1 MSSARNE
8 ARRGLRGSASFL
20 AIIVAVLAVSSH
32 DAAARRRH
40 HAESEPSRSEPSSP
54 PSASIVIDA
63 NSGNVLHSA
72 KPDELRH
79 PASLTKIMT
88 LYLLFEQLDA
98 GKVKLDSPLRVSE
111 HAAGQSPTKLGLKP
125 GSSITAEEAIKGMV
139 TRSANDAAV
148 VVAENLGGSEE
159 QFAAMMTRKAHALG
173 MSKTVYRNA
182 SGLPND
188 EQVTTARDQST
199 LGRAIQERFPR
210 YYSYFQTRSF
220 SFHGQSIGNH
230 NRLLGRVEGVD
241 GIKTGYTQA
250 SGYNL
255 VTSVHRNGRY
265 LVAVVLGGA
274 SAGSRDARMEQLIEA
289 NIKNGSIKHTAPIV
303 AEAPVRADTVQA
315 AAAQAS
321 PKTAAK
327 DPERFTL
334 ASAKSV
340 PANPNPPATAVPSTD
355 DRAKPGSTEPI
366 RPVLVKTL
374 NVKPTNAIQTASV
387 NPLNFNR
394 ASKPSDPLGTA
405 VSVPESTKAEAA
417 HPAGGAGAT
426 PAAISRI
433 APAGPT
439 EIVPAPLPPKPMH
452 SGWMIQIGAY
462 ADENEAKQKLDA
474 VRSKASH
481 LLAAADPFTE
491 AVQKDGSTYYRARF
505 AVHNKDQADAACKYL
520 KRSDIE
526 CLPIRN

>member
-1 MSSARNE
+1 MSAARNE

-40 HAESEPSRSEPSSP
+40 HAEGEPSSP

-98 GKVKLDSPLRVSE
+98 GKLKLDSPLRVSE

-148 VVAENLGGSEE
+148 VVAENVGGSEE

-173 MSKTVYRNA
+173 MSRTVYRNA

-210 YYSYFQTRSF
+210 YYPYFQTRSF

-241 GIKTGYTQA
+241 GIKTGYTEA

-255 VTSVHRNGRY
+255 VTSVHRNGHY
-265 LVAVVLGGA
+265 LIAVVLGGA
-274 SAGSRDARMEQLIEA
+274 TAGSRDARMEQLIEA
-289 NIKNGSIKHTAPIV
+289 NIKNGSIKHTAPII
-303 AEAPVRADTVQA
+303 AEASVQAAPVRAA
-315 AAAQAS
+315 APQPA
-321 PKTAAK
+321 PKSAVK

-334 ASAKSV
+334 ANAKSV
-340 PANPNPPATAVPSTD
+340 PANPDPHATPAPSTD

-366 RPVLVKTL
+366 RPVPVRTL
-374 NVKPTNAIQTASV
+374 NVKPMSAIQTASA
-387 NPLNFNR
+387 NPLQFDR
-394 ASKPSDPLGTA
+394 VSKTSDPSGTA
-405 VSVPESTKAEAA
+405 ASPAAAPAKAEAA
-417 HPAGGAGAT
+417 PPAAGTGAT
-426 PAAISRI
+426 PAVIARI
-433 APAGPT
+433 APADRT
-439 EIVPAPLPPKPMH
+439 EIVPAPLPPKPTH

-474 VRSKASH
+474 VKSKASH

-491 AVQKDGSTYYRARF
+491 AVQKDGSTFYRARF
-505 AVHNKDQADAACKYL
+505 SVHNKEEADAACKYL
-520 KRSDIE
+520 KRSDID